1 MAGNHK
7 PKEYILVKAGIIYLE
22 FKFPKKIFDFY
33 AFEQLRVTA
42 GCNSTF

>member
-7 PKEYILVKAGIIYLE
+7 PKEYILVQAGIIYLE
-22 FKFPKKIFDFY
+22 FKFPKIVDFD